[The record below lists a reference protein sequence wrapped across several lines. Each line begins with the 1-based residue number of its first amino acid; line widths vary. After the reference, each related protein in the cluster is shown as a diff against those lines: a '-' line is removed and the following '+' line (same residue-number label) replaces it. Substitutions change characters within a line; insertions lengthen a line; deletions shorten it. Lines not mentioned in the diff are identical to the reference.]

1 MMNMALNQCR
11 KRENITLSQQ
21 QLSYVLPSPYSC
33 GFVLIACYAVFHV
46 TDQLGNKLTDESL
59 ILYIQQVSLS
69 LSLSPYKYAYMYNQ
83 SYIRLS
89 IHLTG
94 QVFCRYLKL
103 SAFMLLI

>member
-1 MMNMALNQCR
+1 MMNMTLNQCR

-69 LSLSPYKYAYMYNQ
+69 PSPRISMRIFIINHIY
-83 SYIRLS
+83 
-89 IHLTG
+89 
-94 QVFCRYLKL
+94 V
-103 SAFMLLI
+103 